1 MTRILFLLSRFLDGG
16 IDAVLLDY
24 LRYLAQRSDYRIT
37 LAISIHMGEL
47 EVFRKQIP
55 EQVEV
60 VYLVDRPAL
69 TRWRQQ
75 KITHRLPLYIKMY
88 DEAILSPIRR
98 QMIGNKLHQL
108 ATQHDVVID
117 FDCCHYAYLK
127 DVRTWKVAWFHF
139 SFKQLMEQNA
149 RRTKRIG
156 NHLRYYNNIVTIS
169 QAMLDEGKELFPW
182 LEGRWRLI
190 YNAKDEELLRR
201 RSAEMVN
208 DPRIND
214 SFILAIERLE
224 ESQKDLS
231 TLIRAYKIL
240 YKQYHHTEK
249 LYLLGKGRDEQRLRQ
264 LAEELG
270 VADNVVFL
278 GFSSNPY
285 PWISKAKAIA
295 HSAKFEGLPTVMIES
310 LIMGK
315 LIVATDCPTG
325 PREILDDGKAG
336 LLTPVGD
343 AEALAEALHRVLTD
357 QSLQATI
364 LAHAKEYKQQFLFD
378 HAGKLFDEVIHPSS
392 TSRL

>member
-1 MTRILFLLSRFLDGG
+1 MTKILFLLSRFLDGG
-16 IDAVLLDY
+16 IDAVLVDY
-24 LRYLAQRSDYRIT
+24 LRFLAQREDYRIT

-55 EQVEV
+55 EQVQV
-60 VYLVDRPAL
+60 VYLVDQPML

-75 KITHRLPLYIKMY
+75 KITQRLPFYIKVY
-88 DEAILSPIRR
+88 DEALLSPIRR
-98 QMIGNKLHQL
+98 MMTGRKLRQL
-108 ATQHDVVID
+108 AAQHDVVID

-127 DVRTWKVAWFHF
+127 SVNTWKVAWFHF
-139 SFKQLMEQNA
+139 SFKQLMEQNR
-149 RRTKRIG
+149 RRTQRIG
-156 NHLRYYNNIVTIS
+156 NHLRYYDRIVTIS

-190 YNAKDEELLRR
+190 YNAKDEQLLQQRA
-201 RSAEMVN
+201 SEPVD

-214 SFILAIERLE
+214 NYILAIERLE

-231 TLIRAYKIL
+231 TLIRAYQL
-240 YKQYHHTEK
+240 LRNEYHHEKK
-249 LYLLGKGRDEQRLRQ
+249 LYLLGKGRDEQLLRQ
-264 LAEELG
+264 LAERLG
-270 VADNVVFL
+270 VADSVVFL

-285 PWISKAKAIA
+285 PWIAHAKAIA

-325 PREILDDGKAG
+325 PREILDQGRAG

-343 AEALAEALHRVLTD
+343 AAKLAESLHQVLTD
-357 QSLQATI
+357 NTLQTSLLT
-364 LAHAKEYKQQFLFD
+364 HANEYKHQFLFD
-378 HAGKLFDEVIHPSS
+378 HAGRLFDEVIHQ
-392 TSRL
+392 

>member
-1 MTRILFLLSRFLDGG
+1 MTKILFLLSRFLDGG
-16 IDAVLLDY
+16 IDAVLVDY
-24 LRYLAQRSDYRIT
+24 LRFLAQREDYRIT

-55 EQVEV
+55 EQVQV
-60 VYLVDRPAL
+60 VYLVDQPML

-75 KITHRLPLYIKMY
+75 KITQRLPFYIKVY
-88 DEAILSPIRR
+88 DEALLSPIRR
-98 QMIGNKLHQL
+98 MMTGRKLRQL
-108 ATQHDVVID
+108 AAQHDVVID

-127 DVRTWKVAWFHF
+127 SVKTWKVAWFHF
-139 SFKQLMEQNA
+139 SFKQLMEQNR
-149 RRTKRIG
+149 RRTQRIG
-156 NHLRYYNNIVTIS
+156 NHLRYYDRIVTIS

-190 YNAKDEELLRR
+190 YNAKDEQLLQQRA
-201 RSAEMVN
+201 SESVN

-214 SFILAIERLE
+214 NYILAIERLE

-231 TLIRAYKIL
+231 TLIRAYQL
-240 YKQYHHTEK
+240 LRNEYHHEEK
-249 LYLLGKGRDEQRLRQ
+249 LYLLGKGRDEQLLRQ
-264 LAEELG
+264 LAERLG
-270 VADNVVFL
+270 IADSVVFL

-285 PWISKAKAIA
+285 PWIAHAKAIA

-325 PREILDDGKAG
+325 PREILDQGRAG

-343 AEALAEALHRVLTD
+343 AAKLAESLHQVLTD
-357 QSLQATI
+357 NTLQTSLLT
-364 LAHAKEYKQQFLFD
+364 HANEYKHQFLFD
-378 HAGKLFDEVIHPSS
+378 HAGRLFDEVIHQ
-392 TSRL
+392 

>member
-24 LRYLAQRSDYRIT
+24 LRFLAQRSDYRIT

-55 EQVEV
+55 DQVDV
-60 VYLVDRPAL
+60 VYLVDQPAL

-75 KITHRLPLYIKMY
+75 KITQRLPFYIKMY
-88 DEAILSPIRR
+88 DEAVLSPIRR
-98 QMIGNKLHQL
+98 YMIGNKLHQL
-108 ATQHDVVID
+108 AKQHDVVID

-127 DVRTWKVAWFHF
+127 DVKTRKVAWFHF

-156 NHLRYYNNIVTIS
+156 NHLRYYDRIVTIS

-190 YNAKDEELLRR
+190 YSARDEQLLQRR
-201 RSAEMVN
+201 ACESVG
-208 DPRIND
+208 DPRLNG
-214 SFILAIERLE
+214 SYILAIERLE
-224 ESQKDLS
+224 ESQKDLT
-231 TLIRAYKIL
+231 TLIRAYKVL
-240 YKQYHHTEK
+240 HEQYHHAEK
-249 LYLLGKGRDEQRLRQ
+249 LYLLGKGRDEQQLRQ
-264 LAEELG
+264 LAQELCISEH
-270 VADNVVFL
+270 VVFL

-285 PWISKAKAIA
+285 PWIAHAKAIA

-325 PREILDDGKAG
+325 PREILDNGQAG
-336 LLTPVGD
+336 LLTPVGN
-343 AEALAEALHRVLTD
+343 AEALAEALHRILTD
-357 QSLQATI
+357 ESLQAAI
-364 LAHAKEYKQQFLFD
+364 LAHAKEYKQQFLFN
-378 HAGKLFDEVIHPSS
+378 HAGKLFDEVIHS
-392 TSRL
+392 

>member
-24 LRYLAQRSDYRIT
+24 LRYLAQRSDYHIT

-55 EQVEV
+55 EQVDV
-60 VYLVDRPAL
+60 VYLVDQPAL

-75 KITHRLPLYIKMY
+75 KITQRLPFYIKMY
-88 DEAILSPIRR
+88 DEAVLSPIRR
-98 QMIGNKLHQL
+98 YMIGNKLHQL
-108 ATQHDVVID
+108 AKQHDVVID

-127 DVRTWKVAWFHF
+127 DVKTRKVAWFHF

-156 NHLRYYNNIVTIS
+156 NHLRYYDRIVTIS
-169 QAMLDEGKELFPW
+169 RAMLDEGKELFPW

-190 YNAKDEELLRR
+190 YNAKDEQLLQRR
-201 RSAEMVN
+201 ACESVG
-208 DPRIND
+208 DPRLNG
-214 SFILAIERLE
+214 SYILAIERLE
-224 ESQKDLS
+224 ESQKDLT
-231 TLIRAYKIL
+231 TLIRAYKVL
-240 YKQYHHTEK
+240 HEQYHHAEK
-249 LYLLGKGRDEQRLRQ
+249 LYLLGKGRDEQQLRQ
-264 LAEELG
+264 LAQELCISEH
-270 VADNVVFL
+270 VVFL

-285 PWISKAKAIA
+285 PWIAHAKAIA

-325 PREILDDGKAG
+325 PREILDNGQAG
-336 LLTPVGD
+336 LLTPVGN
-343 AEALAEALHRVLTD
+343 AEALAEALHRILTD
-357 QSLQATI
+357 ESLQAAI
-364 LAHAKEYKQQFLFD
+364 LAHAKEYKQQFLFN
-378 HAGKLFDEVIHPSS
+378 HAGKLFDEVIHS
-392 TSRL
+392 

>member
-1 MTRILFLLSRFLDGG
+1 MTKILFLLSRFLDGG
-16 IDAVLLDY
+16 IDAVLVDY
-24 LRYLAQRSDYRIT
+24 LRFLAQREDYRIT

-55 EQVEV
+55 EQVQV
-60 VYLVDRPAL
+60 VYLVDQPML

-75 KITHRLPLYIKMY
+75 KITQRLPFYIKVY
-88 DEAILSPIRR
+88 DEALLSPIRR
-98 QMIGNKLHQL
+98 MMTGRKLRQL
-108 ATQHDVVID
+108 AAQHDVVID

-127 DVRTWKVAWFHF
+127 SVKTWKVAWFHF
-139 SFKQLMEQNA
+139 SFKQLMEQNR
-149 RRTKRIG
+149 RRTQRIG
-156 NHLRYYNNIVTIS
+156 NHLRYYDRIVTIS

-190 YNAKDEELLRR
+190 YNAKDEQLLQQRA
-201 RSAEMVN
+201 SEPVD

-214 SFILAIERLE
+214 NYILAIERLE

-231 TLIRAYKIL
+231 TLIRAYQL
-240 YKQYHHTEK
+240 LRNEYHHEEK
-249 LYLLGKGRDEQRLRQ
+249 LYLLGKGRDEQLLRQ
-264 LAEELG
+264 LAERLG
-270 VADNVVFL
+270 VADSVVFL

-285 PWISKAKAIA
+285 PWIAHAKAIA

-325 PREILDDGKAG
+325 PREILDQGRAG

-343 AEALAEALHRVLTD
+343 AAKLAESLHQVLTD
-357 QSLQATI
+357 NTLQTSLLT
-364 LAHAKEYKQQFLFD
+364 HANEYKHQFLFD
-378 HAGKLFDEVIHPSS
+378 HAGRLFDEVIH
-392 TSRL
+392 L

>member
-1 MTRILFLLSRFLDGG
+1 MTKILFLLSRFLDGG
-16 IDAVLLDY
+16 IDAVLVDY
-24 LRYLAQRSDYRIT
+24 LRFLAQREDYRIT

-55 EQVEV
+55 EQVQV
-60 VYLVDRPAL
+60 VYLVDQPML

-75 KITHRLPLYIKMY
+75 KITQRLPFYIKVY
-88 DEAILSPIRR
+88 DEALLSPIRR
-98 QMIGNKLHQL
+98 MMTDRKLRQL
-108 ATQHDVVID
+108 AVQHDVVID

-127 DVRTWKVAWFHF
+127 SVNTWKVAWFHF
-139 SFKQLMEQNA
+139 SFKQLMEQNR
-149 RRTKRIG
+149 RRTQRIG
-156 NHLRYYNNIVTIS
+156 NHLRYYDRIVTIS

-190 YNAKDEELLRR
+190 YNAKDEQLLQQRA
-201 RSAEMVN
+201 SEPVN

-214 SFILAIERLE
+214 NYILAIERLE

-231 TLIRAYKIL
+231 TLICAYQL
-240 YKQYHHTEK
+240 LRNEYHHEEK
-249 LYLLGKGRDEQRLRQ
+249 LYLLGKGRDEQLLRQ
-264 LAEELG
+264 LAERLG
-270 VADNVVFL
+270 IADSVVFL

-285 PWISKAKAIA
+285 PWIAHAKAIA

-325 PREILDDGKAG
+325 PREILDQGRAG

-343 AEALAEALHRVLTD
+343 AAKLAESLHQVLTD
-357 QSLQATI
+357 NTLQTSLLT
-364 LAHAKEYKQQFLFD
+364 HANEYKHQFLFD
-378 HAGKLFDEVIHPSS
+378 HAGRLFDEVIHQ
-392 TSRL
+392 

>member
-1 MTRILFLLSRFLDGG
+1 MTKILFLLSRFLDGG
-16 IDAVLLDY
+16 IDAVLVDY
-24 LRYLAQRSDYRIT
+24 LRFLAQREDYRIT

-55 EQVEV
+55 EQVQV
-60 VYLVDRPAL
+60 VYLVDQPML

-75 KITHRLPLYIKMY
+75 KITQRLPFYIKVY
-88 DEAILSPIRR
+88 DEALLSPIRR
-98 QMIGNKLHQL
+98 MMTGRKLRQL
-108 ATQHDVVID
+108 AAQHDVVID

-127 DVRTWKVAWFHF
+127 SVKTWKVAWFHF
-139 SFKQLMEQNA
+139 SFKQLMEQNR
-149 RRTKRIG
+149 RRTQRIG
-156 NHLRYYNNIVTIS
+156 NHLRYYDRIVTIS

-190 YNAKDEELLRR
+190 YNAKDEQLLQQRA
-201 RSAEMVN
+201 SEPVD

-214 SFILAIERLE
+214 NYILAIERLE

-231 TLIRAYKIL
+231 TLIRAYQL
-240 YKQYHHTEK
+240 LRNEFHHEEK
-249 LYLLGKGRDEQRLRQ
+249 LYLLGKGRDEQLLRQ
-264 LAEELG
+264 LAERLG
-270 VADNVVFL
+270 IADSVVFL

-285 PWISKAKAIA
+285 PWIAHAKAIA

-325 PREILDDGKAG
+325 PREILDQGRAG

-343 AEALAEALHRVLTD
+343 AAKLAESLHQVLTD
-357 QSLQATI
+357 NTLQTSLLT
-364 LAHAKEYKQQFLFD
+364 HANEYKHQFLFD
-378 HAGKLFDEVIHPSS
+378 HAGRLFDEVIHQ
-392 TSRL
+392 

>member
-24 LRYLAQRSDYRIT
+24 LHFLAQRSDYRIT

-55 EQVEV
+55 EQVDV
-60 VYLVDRPAL
+60 VYLVDQPAL

-75 KITHRLPLYIKMY
+75 KITQRLPFYIKMY
-88 DEAILSPIRR
+88 DEAVLSPIRR
-98 QMIGNKLHQL
+98 YMIGNKLHQL
-108 ATQHDVVID
+108 AKQHDVVID

-127 DVRTWKVAWFHF
+127 DVKTRKVAWFHF

-156 NHLRYYNNIVTIS
+156 NHLRYYDRIVTIS

-190 YNAKDEELLRR
+190 YNAKDEQLLHNR
-201 RSAEMVN
+201 ANEAN
-208 DPRIND
+208 DDPRLNG
-214 SFILAIERLE
+214 SYILAIERLE
-224 ESQKDLS
+224 ESQKDLT
-231 TLIRAYKIL
+231 TLIRAYKVL
-240 YKQYHHTEK
+240 REQYHHTEK
-249 LYLLGKGRDEQRLRQ
+249 LNLLGKGRDEQLLRQ
-264 LAEELG
+264 LAQDLG
-270 VADNVVFL
+270 ISEHVVFL

-285 PWISKAKAIA
+285 PWIAHAKAIA

-325 PREILDDGKAG
+325 PREILDNGQAG
-336 LLTPVGD
+336 LLTPVGN
-343 AEALAEALHRVLTD
+343 AEALAEALHRILTD
-357 QSLQATI
+357 ESLQAAI
-364 LAHAKEYKQQFLFD
+364 LAHAKEYKQQFLFN
-378 HAGKLFDEVIHPSS
+378 HAGKLFDEVIHS
-392 TSRL
+392 

>member
-1 MTRILFLLSRFLDGG
+1 MTKILFLLSRFLDGG
-16 IDAVLLDY
+16 IDAVLVDY
-24 LRYLAQRSDYRIT
+24 LRFLAQREDYRIT

-55 EQVEV
+55 EQVQV
-60 VYLVDRPAL
+60 VYLVDQPML

-75 KITHRLPLYIKMY
+75 KITQRLPFYIKVY
-88 DEAILSPIRR
+88 DEALLSPIRR
-98 QMIGNKLHQL
+98 MMTGRKLRQL
-108 ATQHDVVID
+108 AAQHDVVID

-127 DVRTWKVAWFHF
+127 SVKTWKVAWFHF
-139 SFKQLMEQNA
+139 SFKQLMEQNR
-149 RRTKRIG
+149 RRTQRIG
-156 NHLRYYNNIVTIS
+156 NHLRYYDRIVTIS

-190 YNAKDEELLRR
+190 YNAKDEQLLQQRA
-201 RSAEMVN
+201 SEPVD

-214 SFILAIERLE
+214 NYILAIERLE

-231 TLIRAYKIL
+231 TLIRAYQL
-240 YKQYHHTEK
+240 LRNEYHHEEK
-249 LYLLGKGRDEQRLRQ
+249 LYLLGKGRDEQLLRQ
-264 LAEELG
+264 LTERLSI
-270 VADNVVFL
+270 ADSVVFL

-285 PWISKAKAIA
+285 PWIAHAKAIA

-325 PREILDDGKAG
+325 PREILDQGRAG

-343 AEALAEALHRVLTD
+343 AAKLAESLHQVLTD
-357 QSLQATI
+357 NTLQTSLLT
-364 LAHAKEYKQQFLFD
+364 HANEYKHQFLFD
-378 HAGKLFDEVIHPSS
+378 HAGRLFDEVIH
-392 TSRL
+392 L

>member
-1 MTRILFLLSRFLDGG
+1 MTKILFLLSRFLDGG
-16 IDAVLLDY
+16 IDAVLVDY
-24 LRYLAQRSDYRIT
+24 LRFLAQREDYRIT

-55 EQVEV
+55 EQVQV
-60 VYLVDRPAL
+60 VYLVDQPML

-75 KITHRLPLYIKMY
+75 KITQRLPFYIKVY
-88 DEAILSPIRR
+88 DEALLSPIRR
-98 QMIGNKLHQL
+98 MMTGRKLRQL
-108 ATQHDVVID
+108 AAQHDVVID

-127 DVRTWKVAWFHF
+127 SVKTWKVAWFHF
-139 SFKQLMEQNA
+139 SFKQLMEQNR
-149 RRTKRIG
+149 RRTQRIG
-156 NHLRYYNNIVTIS
+156 NHLRYYDRIVTIS

-190 YNAKDEELLRR
+190 YNAKDEQLLQQRA
-201 RSAEMVN
+201 SESVD

-214 SFILAIERLE
+214 NYILAIERLE

-231 TLIRAYKIL
+231 TLISAYQL
-240 YKQYHHTEK
+240 LRNEYHHEEK
-249 LYLLGKGRDEQRLRQ
+249 LYLLGKGRDEQLLRQ
-264 LAEELG
+264 LTERLSI
-270 VADNVVFL
+270 ADSVVFL

-285 PWISKAKAIA
+285 PWIGHAKAIA

-325 PREILDDGKAG
+325 PREILDQGRAG

-343 AEALAEALHRVLTD
+343 AAKLAESLHQVLTD
-357 QSLQATI
+357 NTLQTSLLT
-364 LAHAKEYKQQFLFD
+364 HANEYKHQFLFD
-378 HAGKLFDEVIHPSS
+378 HAGRLFDEVIHQ
-392 TSRL
+392 

>member
-1 MTRILFLLSRFLDGG
+1 MTKILFLLSRFLDGG
-16 IDAVLLDY
+16 IDAVLVDY
-24 LRYLAQRSDYRIT
+24 LRFLAQREDYRIT

-55 EQVEV
+55 EQVQV
-60 VYLVDRPAL
+60 VYLVDQPML

-75 KITHRLPLYIKMY
+75 KITQRLPFYIKVY
-88 DEAILSPIRR
+88 DEALLSPIRR
-98 QMIGNKLHQL
+98 MMTGRKLRQL
-108 ATQHDVVID
+108 AAQHDVVID

-127 DVRTWKVAWFHF
+127 SVKTWKVAWFHF
-139 SFKQLMEQNA
+139 SFKQLMEQNR
-149 RRTKRIG
+149 RRTQRIG
-156 NHLRYYNNIVTIS
+156 NHLRYYDRIVTIS

-190 YNAKDEELLRR
+190 YNAKDEQLLQQRA
-201 RSAEMVN
+201 SEPVD

-214 SFILAIERLE
+214 NYILAIERLE

-231 TLIRAYKIL
+231 TLISAYQL
-240 YKQYHHTEK
+240 LRNEYHHEEK
-249 LYLLGKGRDEQRLRQ
+249 LYLLGKGRDEQLLRQ
-264 LAEELG
+264 LAERLG
-270 VADNVVFL
+270 IADSVVFL

-285 PWISKAKAIA
+285 PWIAHAKAIA

-325 PREILDDGKAG
+325 PREILDQGRAG

-343 AEALAEALHRVLTD
+343 AAKLAESLHQVLTD
-357 QSLQATI
+357 NTLQTSLLT
-364 LAHAKEYKQQFLFD
+364 HANEYKHQFLFD
-378 HAGKLFDEVIHPSS
+378 HAGRLFDEVIH
-392 TSRL
+392 L

>member
-1 MTRILFLLSRFLDGG
+1 MTKILFLLSRFLDGG
-16 IDAVLLDY
+16 IDAVLVDY
-24 LRYLAQRSDYRIT
+24 LRFLAQREDYRIT

-55 EQVEV
+55 EQVQV
-60 VYLVDRPAL
+60 VYLVDQPML

-75 KITHRLPLYIKMY
+75 KITQRLPFYIKVY
-88 DEAILSPIRR
+88 DEALLSPIRR
-98 QMIGNKLHQL
+98 MMTGRKLRQL
-108 ATQHDVVID
+108 AAQHDVVID

-127 DVRTWKVAWFHF
+127 SVNTWKVAWFHF
-139 SFKQLMEQNA
+139 SFKQLMEQNR
-149 RRTKRIG
+149 RRTQRIG
-156 NHLRYYNNIVTIS
+156 NHLRYYDRIVTIS

-190 YNAKDEELLRR
+190 YNAKDEQLLQQRA
-201 RSAEMVN
+201 SEPVN

-214 SFILAIERLE
+214 NYILAIERLE

-231 TLIRAYKIL
+231 TLICAYQL
-240 YKQYHHTEK
+240 LRNEYHHEEK
-249 LYLLGKGRDEQRLRQ
+249 LYLLGKGRDEQLLRQ
-264 LAEELG
+264 LAERLDI
-270 VADNVVFL
+270 ADSVVFL

-285 PWISKAKAIA
+285 PWIAHAKAIA

-325 PREILDDGKAG
+325 PREILDQGRAG

-343 AEALAEALHRVLTD
+343 AAKLAESLHQVLTD
-357 QSLQATI
+357 NTLQTSLLT
-364 LAHAKEYKQQFLFD
+364 HANEYKHQFLFD
-378 HAGKLFDEVIHPSS
+378 HAGRLFDEVIHQ
-392 TSRL
+392 

>member
-1 MTRILFLLSRFLDGG
+1 MTKILFLLSRFLDGG
-16 IDAVLLDY
+16 IDAVLVDY
-24 LRYLAQRSDYRIT
+24 LRFLAQREDYRIT

-55 EQVEV
+55 EQVQV
-60 VYLVDRPAL
+60 VYLVDQPML

-75 KITHRLPLYIKMY
+75 KITQRLPFYIKVY
-88 DEAILSPIRR
+88 DEALLSPIRR
-98 QMIGNKLHQL
+98 MMTGRKLCQL
-108 ATQHDVVID
+108 AAQHDVVID

-127 DVRTWKVAWFHF
+127 SVKTWKVAWFHF
-139 SFKQLMEQNA
+139 SFKQLMEQNR
-149 RRTKRIG
+149 RRTQRIG
-156 NHLRYYNNIVTIS
+156 NHLRYYDRIVTIS

-190 YNAKDEELLRR
+190 YNAKDEQLLQQRA
-201 RSAEMVN
+201 SESVD

-214 SFILAIERLE
+214 NYILAIERLE

-231 TLIRAYKIL
+231 TLIRAYQL
-240 YKQYHHTEK
+240 LRNEYHHEEK
-249 LYLLGKGRDEQRLRQ
+249 LYLLGKGRDEQLLRQ
-264 LAEELG
+264 LAERLG
-270 VADNVVFL
+270 VADSVVFL

-285 PWISKAKAIA
+285 PWIAHAKAIA

-325 PREILDDGKAG
+325 PREILDQGRAG

-343 AEALAEALHRVLTD
+343 AAKLAESLHQVLTD
-357 QSLQATI
+357 NTLQTSLLT
-364 LAHAKEYKQQFLFD
+364 HANEYKHQFLFD
-378 HAGKLFDEVIHPSS
+378 HAGRLFDEVIHQ
-392 TSRL
+392 